1 MSIKPWLSI
10 PMTDAKIAIDYDF
23 GELRIMF
30 KDAATVETAIKELE
44 ELKILLKEK
53 EDHEH

>member
-10 PMTDAKIAIDYDF
+10 PKACAMVAVDYDC
-23 GELRIMF
+23 GEIRIMF

-44 ELKILLKEK
+44 ELKLLLKEK
-53 EDHEH
+53 EAHGN